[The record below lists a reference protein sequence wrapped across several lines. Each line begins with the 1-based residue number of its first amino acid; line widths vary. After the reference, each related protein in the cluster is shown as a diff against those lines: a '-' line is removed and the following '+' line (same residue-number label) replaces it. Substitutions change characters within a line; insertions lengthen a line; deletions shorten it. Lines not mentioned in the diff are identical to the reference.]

1 MKQTGTEKQQKHIV
15 DREKSKPRFISL
27 SKKDMTQKRFDYM
40 SIIIVSS
47 MLAALSIL
55 LEVLPLKIRTP
66 WGMSIDFV
74 AVVWIIAVMLFGLR
88 SGLITAVISSIFI
101 AFISNASLL
110 GATMKFTATLPLIL
124 AIGIVRYYVKSQRT
138 RHGYY
143 LIAIV
148 FAIIVRCIVM
158 VYFNYAFALKMWFPE
173 MTTEQIMQAY
183 PSWMIIVPNI
193 IQSGVDFGLA
203 WLLVFMTKLRLRIQ

>member
-1 MKQTGTEKQQKHIV
+1 MKKTETNETTVAKRKDTKKQETWI
-15 DREKSKPRFISL
+15 RF
-27 SKKDMTQKRFDYM
+27 SKKDLGQKRFDYM
-40 SIIIVSS
+40 SIIIIAS

-55 LEVLPLKIRTP
+55 LELLPLKIRTP

-88 SGLITAVISSIFI
+88 CGLITSVISSIFI

-124 AIGIVRYYVKSQRT
+124 AIGIVRYYVRAP
-138 RHGYY
+138 RMRNMYY
-143 LIAIV
+143 LV
-148 FAIIVRCIVM
+148 AIIIAVIIRCFVM
-158 VYFNYAFALKMWFPE
+158 VYFNYAFALRIWFPE
-173 MTTEQIMQAY
+173 MTIEQIMQAY

-193 IQSGVDFGLA
+193 IQSAVDFCLA
-203 WLLVFMTKLRLRIQ
+203 WLLVFMTKLRLRIK